1 MALRK
6 KFTGQLHQLH
16 EELAAMGALI
26 QSAIAN
32 AVQILKGGDMSL
44 LEESMKYE
52 EEINMLEK
60 DIENLCLKIMWQQH
74 PIASDLRLVSA
85 TLKIITDMERIGDN
99 ALDIAD
105 TAKHFYGKEIQ
116 FDSDIIIKMA
126 KESIKMVE
134 DSVTSFINMDVETAR
149 EVVLY
154 DDVVDDL
161 FDEFMVKSAENF
173 EKKRTSITSQMELL
187 MIAKYFEKIADHAVS
202 IAEWAEFAVTGE
214 HERH

>member
-1 MALRK
+1 MAQRK
-6 KFTGQLHQLH
+6 KFTGQLQLLK
-16 EELAAMGALI
+16 EELETMGVLI

-44 LEESMKYE
+44 LEESIKYE

-74 PIASDLRLVSA
+74 PVANDLRLVSS

-105 TAKHFYGKEIQ
+105 TAKHYYGKEIS

-126 KESIKMVE
+126 TESIKMVE
-134 DSVTSFINMDVETAR
+134 NSVTAFINMDVETAR
-149 EVVLY
+149 EVIEY

-161 FDEFMVKSAENF
+161 FDEFLEKSAESF
-173 EKKRTSITSQMELL
+173 EKKHTSITSQMELL
-187 MIAKYFEKIADHAVS
+187 MIAKYFEKIADYAVS